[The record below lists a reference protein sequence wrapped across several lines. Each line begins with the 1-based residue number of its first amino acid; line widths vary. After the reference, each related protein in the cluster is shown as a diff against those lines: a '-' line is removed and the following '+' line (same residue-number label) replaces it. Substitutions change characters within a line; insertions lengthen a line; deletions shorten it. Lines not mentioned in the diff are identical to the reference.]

1 MAKKLQFKAPH
12 GKLVHPTYG
21 EVTNNNI
28 TEAIYNALVAEAD
41 GHKELF
47 EEVEEPVKKVTESKP
62 KKNDVQA

>member
-12 GKLVHPTYG
+12 GKLVHPLYG
-21 EVTNNNI
+21 EVTNNNL
-28 TEAIYNALVAEAD
+28 TLEIYNGLVAEAE

-47 EEVEEPVKKVTESKP
+47 EEGEETAQKVESKP